1 MKQEPEVFSISEV
14 ETGLTQ
20 DQSGRQRVYLF
31 SMGLRTACFVGGVL
45 ADGILRWSLIVGAVV
60 LPYFAVVIANAGR
73 ERGGWSGSGDFVP
86 SGSEAIEAPKNS
98 AL

>member
-1 MKQEPEVFSISEV
+1 MKQEPEVFSISAV

-20 DQSGRQRVYLF
+20 DQSSRQRVYLF
-31 SMGLRTACFVGGVL
+31 SMGLRTACFVGGVF
-45 ADGILRWSLIVGAVV
+45 AEGVLRWSLIVGAVV

-86 SGSEAIEAPKNS
+86 NGNEAIEAPKNS
-98 AL
+98 AP

>member
-1 MKQEPEVFSISEV
+1 MKKEPEVFSISGV

-31 SMGLRTACFVGGVL
+31 SMGIRTACFVGGVL
-45 ADGILRWSLIVGAVV
+45 AEGILRWSLIAGAVV

-86 SGSEAIEAPKNS
+86 ADNEAIEAPKNS

>member
-14 ETGLTQ
+14 ETGLSQ
-20 DQSGRQRVYLF
+20 DQTGRQRRYLI

-45 ADGILRWSLIVGAVV
+45 TEGVLRWSLIAGAVL

-73 ERGGWSGSGDFVP
+73 ERGDWAGSGDFVVINN
-86 SGSEAIEAPKNS
+86 EAIEAPTNR
-98 AL
+98 A